1 MGESEL
7 NTQISNM
14 MKLLL
19 WSALLLSLL
28 PSQRLRLMPMLML
41 STDTTDMLHMP
52 MVDTELM
59 AMATHTDMV
68 TMERDLPMLSQR
80 PRLML
85 LSCMELMD
93 MLDMLDMLDTHTPMD
108 TMERDLLMLSQRL
121 MLMLSTDTT
130 DTDHMAM
137 DTELMAMDT
146 PDLDTT
152 ERDLLMLSPRL
163 RLMLMPTTM
172 VDMPMELT
180 PMPMEPTLMELT
192 HTDMDMPGES
202 KLIQRNLSTNNK
214 NQKLTANIIRQ
225 IIL

>member
-1 MGESEL
+1 
-7 NTQISNM
+7 
-14 MKLLL
+14 
-19 WSALLLSLL
+19 
-28 PSQRLRLMPMLML
+28 MPMLML

-68 TMERDLPMLSQR
+68 TMERDLLMLSQR

-93 MLDMLDMLDTHTPMD
+93 MLDMLDTHMPLVDTEPMDTHTPMD

>member
-1 MGESEL
+1 
-7 NTQISNM
+7 
-14 MKLLL
+14 
-19 WSALLLSLL
+19 
-28 PSQRLRLMPMLML
+28 
-41 STDTTDMLHMP
+41 
-52 MVDTELM
+52 
-59 AMATHTDMV
+59 
-68 TMERDLPMLSQR
+68 
-80 PRLML
+80 
-85 LSCMELMD
+85 MELMD
-93 MLDMLDMLDTHTPMD
+93 MLDMLDMLDTHMPLVDTEPMDTHTPMD
-108 TMERDLLMLSQRL
+108 TK
-121 MLMLSTDTT
+121 
-130 DTDHMAM
+130 
-137 DTELMAMDT
+137 LMAMDT

-192 HTDMDMPGES
+192 NTDMDMPGES

>member
-1 MGESEL
+1 M
-7 NTQISNM
+7 
-14 MKLLL
+14 
-19 WSALLLSLL
+19 
-28 PSQRLRLMPMLML
+28 
-41 STDTTDMLHMP
+41 
-52 MVDTELM
+52 DTELM

-80 PRLML
+80 PR
-85 LSCMELMD
+85 
-93 MLDMLDMLDTHTPMD
+93 
-108 TMERDLLMLSQRL
+108 

-163 RLMLMPTTM
+163 MLMPTTM

-180 PMPMEPTLMELT
+180 PMPMEPSLMELT

>member
-1 MGESEL
+1 MG
-7 NTQISNM
+7 
-14 MKLLL
+14 
-19 WSALLLSLL
+19 
-28 PSQRLRLMPMLML
+28 RLRLMPMLML

-68 TMERDLPMLSQR
+68 TMERDLP
-80 PRLML
+80 
-85 LSCMELMD
+85 
-93 MLDMLDMLDTHTPMD
+93 
-108 TMERDLLMLSQRL
+108 MLSQRL

-214 NQKLTANIIRQ
+214 
-225 IIL
+225 

>member
-1 MGESEL
+1 
-7 NTQISNM
+7 
-14 MKLLL
+14 
-19 WSALLLSLL
+19 
-28 PSQRLRLMPMLML
+28 
-41 STDTTDMLHMP
+41 
-52 MVDTELM
+52 
-59 AMATHTDMV
+59 
-68 TMERDLPMLSQR
+68 
-80 PRLML
+80 
-85 LSCMELMD
+85 
-93 MLDMLDMLDTHTPMD
+93 
-108 TMERDLLMLSQRL
+108 MERDLLMLSQRL

-172 VDMPMELT
+172 V

-214 NQKLTANIIRQ
+214 NRKLTANIIRQ

>member
-1 MGESEL
+1 MG
-7 NTQISNM
+7 
-14 MKLLL
+14 
-19 WSALLLSLL
+19 

-68 TMERDLPMLSQR
+68 TMERDLLMLSQR

-93 MLDMLDMLDTHTPMD
+93 MLDMLDTHMPLVDTEPMDTHTPMD
-108 TMERDLLMLSQRL
+108 TM
-121 MLMLSTDTT
+121 

-152 ERDLLMLSPRL
+152 ERDLLMLSPR
-163 RLMLMPTTM
+163 
-172 VDMPMELT
+172 
-180 PMPMEPTLMELT
+180 
-192 HTDMDMPGES
+192 
-202 KLIQRNLSTNNK
+202 
-214 NQKLTANIIRQ
+214 
-225 IIL
+225 

>member
-1 MGESEL
+1 M
-7 NTQISNM
+7 
-14 MKLLL
+14 
-19 WSALLLSLL
+19 
-28 PSQRLRLMPMLML
+28 
-41 STDTTDMLHMP
+41 
-52 MVDTELM
+52 
-59 AMATHTDMV
+59 
-68 TMERDLPMLSQR
+68 
-80 PRLML
+80 
-85 LSCMELMD
+85 
-93 MLDMLDMLDTHTPMD
+93 DTHTPMD

-180 PMPMEPTLMELT
+180 PMPMELT

-214 NQKLTANIIRQ
+214 NQKLTAN
-225 IIL
+225 